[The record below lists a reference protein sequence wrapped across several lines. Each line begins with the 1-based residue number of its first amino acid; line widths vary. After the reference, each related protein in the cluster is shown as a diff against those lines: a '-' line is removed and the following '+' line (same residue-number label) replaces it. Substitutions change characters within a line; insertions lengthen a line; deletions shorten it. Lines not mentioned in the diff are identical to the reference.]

1 MRHLHE
7 RIQSNVEFD
16 VSQGSEKAVAN
27 ESSTNKRQLPL
38 IVTFQ
43 AHTHSEKGMYPCI
56 RCGQVFNKR
65 FSLRNHE
72 EYVHGIKYPSR
83 DVNNEEK

>member
-1 MRHLHE
+1 M
-7 RIQSNVEFD
+7 SNLMCH
-16 VSQGSEKAVAN
+16 K
-27 ESSTNKRQLPL
+27 
-38 IVTFQ
+38 

-65 FSLRNHE
+65 FSLRTHE

-83 DVNNEEK
+83 EVNNEEK